1 MTDVSWARALTTAVL
16 AFALSSAVAPAFAQ
30 NMPSEEL
37 ERRTMQRRA
46 VEAVLW
52 GMPAVAYDLMLQEM
66 LGKTAGKVNQV
77 IYWGRPLDWKNQ
89 TLTPNPDAILFMSF
103 FSLADGPVVIEVPP
117 ADAGGSLDATLVDL
131 WQRPLAELG
140 RRGIDRGKGTRLIIR
155 SSGSAQEYP
164 VGKGVVSVDT
174 YSGYVLFRS
183 TMASRSEAD
192 VAKAVAYG
200 KRIKIY
206 PWSQSDDPPAT
217 FFTDVKDVLFDATIR
232 YDESFF
238 VHLARIVRRGWLDR
252 RDYIMIDHLRSL
264 GIEYGKPFS
273 PDAATKQPLADGI
286 REAHAWLEA
295 KYDAGLEPF
304 FYDTHWSLPVPP
316 ELIPPAPELIPA
328 AITYANPPNYPIDAR
343 ALASHYTYLG
353 ILRLGGG
360 QFWLINIKDKNGE
373 SYDGSRTYRLQI
385 PPDAPIDQWSLTAY
399 DRDTHAP
406 IKNVGRA
413 SRASN
418 AADLKKAAD
427 GSVDLYIGPK
437 APPGQETNW
446 IPTDPKRRFE
456 LMFRVYGPQR
466 AFFAK
471 KWPLPDVEKID

>member
-1 MTDVSWARALTTAVL
+1 MANVPWQRALKTAVL
-16 AFALSSAVAPAFAQ
+16 AFALSGAAVPALAQ
-30 NMPSEEL
+30 TMPSEEL
-37 ERRTMQRRA
+37 NRRTIERRA
-46 VEAVLW
+46 VEAVIW
-52 GMPAVAYDLMLQEM
+52 GMPAVNYDLMLQEM

-89 TLTPNPDAILFMSF
+89 TLTPNPDAVHFMSF
-103 FSLADGPVVIEVPP
+103 FDMSEGPVVIEVPP
-117 ADAGGSLDATLVDL
+117 ADAGGSLDATVVDL

-140 RRGIDRGKGTRLIIR
+140 LLGIDQGKGTKLVIR
-155 SSGSAQEYP
+155 PAGWSQETP
-164 VGKGVVSVDT
+164 AGEGVVDSDT
-174 YSGYVLFRS
+174 HGGYVLFRS

-206 PWSQSDDPPAT
+206 PWSQSDHPPAT
-217 FFTDVKDVLFDATIR
+217 VFTDVKDVLFDSTIR

-238 VHLARIVRRGWLDR
+238 VHLDRIVKSEWLDD
-252 RDYIMIDHLRSL
+252 RDHLMIDQLRSL
-264 GIEYGKPFS
+264 GIEEGKDFS
-273 PDAATKQPLADGI
+273 PDAATRQALAEGI

-304 FYDTHWSLPVPP
+304 FYDTHWSFPVPP
-316 ELIPPAPELIPA
+316 ELIRSAVVVKSS
-328 AITYANPPNYPIDAR
+328 YPLSYPVDSR
-343 ALASHYTYLG
+343 GLASSYASIG
-353 ILRLGGG
+353 AMRLDAG
-360 QFWLINIKDKNGE
+360 QFCLINIKDKNGD
-373 SYDGSRTYRLQI
+373 SYDGSRTYRLHV
-385 PPDAPIDQWSLTAY
+385 PPDAPIDQYWSLTAY
-399 DRDTHAP
+399 DRDTHAL
-406 IKNVGRA
+406 IRNVDRA
-413 SRASN
+413 GRASN

-437 APPGQETNW
+437 APPGQDTNW